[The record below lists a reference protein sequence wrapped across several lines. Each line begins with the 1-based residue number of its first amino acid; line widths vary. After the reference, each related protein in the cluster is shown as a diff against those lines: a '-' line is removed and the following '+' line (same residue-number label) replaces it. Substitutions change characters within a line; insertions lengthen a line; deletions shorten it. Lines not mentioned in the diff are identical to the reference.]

1 MKLGNKMRSEREE
14 AMAMKYYSTLYY
26 LITKNRKPS
35 KRRENQTTNKILMTE
50 NTPRGGKYYEQN
62 ITLLRKK
69 QRNREYKR
77 NLGLDTMV
85 VGKGLRHT
93 QDEILW
99 H

>member
-1 MKLGNKMRSEREE
+1 
-14 AMAMKYYSTLYY
+14 
-26 LITKNRKPS
+26 
-35 KRRENQTTNKILMTE
+35 MTE